1 MVAGHLR
8 NRNGYWHLVLSYVDE
23 NGVKRTPSKTTRL
36 PIKNNKR
43 KAEEM
48 LQAWRAEMNDEIQE
62 KVMARKTGKAYG
74 GGIGSQ
80 SISRTG

>member
-48 LQAWRAEMNDEIQE
+48 LQAWRA
-62 KVMARKTGKAYG
+62 
-74 GGIGSQ
+74 
-80 SISRTG
+80 